1 MATYLD
7 KIISDHR
14 EMAASDTRSTT
25 ELLRHVSS
33 MQPCV
38 GFREALLGGG
48 VSVIAEIKRKSPSK
62 GALNLNLDPVVQAK
76 AYSDSGASCISVLTD
91 SQYFLGSL
99 DDLLQV
105 RNAVD
110 IPLLRKDFTVSR
122 NDVLD
127 ARIYGAD
134 AVLLI
139 VAALQERELL
149 DLFSLAKDVG
159 LDVLVEV
166 HDREELDRALEIGAD
181 MIGVNQRDLFTF
193 QVDVSRARNLIGYI
207 PESVVKICESGIDS
221 EVQMNEL
228 LELGY
233 EAALIGETLVKS
245 NDPSAR
251 LASLV
256 SAGKSEI

>member
-14 EMAASDTRSTT
+14 KMASQDTRSTRD
-25 ELLRHVSS
+25 LLRSASS
-33 MQPCV
+33 LPPCV
-38 GFREALLGGG
+38 GFRDALLVDG

-76 AYSDSGASCISVLTD
+76 AYSDSGAGCISILTD
-91 SQYFLGSL
+91 SKYFLGSL

-105 RNAVD
+105 RSAVGV
-110 IPLLRKDFTVSR
+110 PLLRKDFTVSA

-127 ARIYGAD
+127 ARLNGAD

-139 VAALQERELL
+139 VAALEDSELR
-149 DLFSLAKDVG
+149 DLYGLAKDVG
-159 LDVLVEV
+159 LDALVEV
-166 HDREELDRALEIGAD
+166 HDEEELERALEIGAD

-193 QVDVSRARNLIGYI
+193 EVDVSRARQLVGYI
-207 PESVVKICESGIDS
+207 PKSVAKICESGIDS
-221 EVQMNEL
+221 EMQMNEL
-228 LELGY
+228 LALGY
-233 EAALIGETLVKS
+233 NGALIGEALVKS

-251 LASLV
+251 LESLV
-256 SAGKSEI
+256 RAGKNEV